1 MPLLLALAA
10 ALGAGAFLVD
20 RATKLGQSS
29 GVLAPDSQTNVP
41 EAQGTIGRNADKLGT
56 SASIGLLVVSSAFA
70 YSLVKQ

>member
-29 GVLAPDSQTNVP
+29 GVLAPDSQTTVP
-41 EAQGTIGRNADKLGT
+41 ETPGTIGRNADKLGT